1 MTKEELEV
9 SKRRKE
15 NMHLYTIHEMI
26 TADLLFYYSI
36 EVLFLTQVKNISMQY
51 ILIAA
56 AMYRISKIILQ
67 IPVNLVLEKLG
78 IKNSI
83 IIGDILIGTSILMIL
98 IGDNIAT
105 LILSYI
111 IMAFGFLL
119 GSLSSDLLITLSVP
133 NVSDNNNIL
142 AKIYGKGMGNYF
154 YISAIT
160 SIISG
165 FLFNINGYI
174 PMIISAL
181 TYFIAA
187 RLACMF
193 NKVSKENEKKTEDSL
208 NRNYKNY
215 LVEIKNSF
223 DYILN
228 SRRLKSLMIF
238 AGLMFGVITVIE
250 TYQIDLLNDIGLSAT
265 LIGIIYAIMQIIC
278 GIAAKNQHKFHNKFK
293 NITLSIIGM
302 VFVLSCLFAGIV
314 SIFKINTIVMA
325 LIIIILFSTR
335 SASTG
340 LYYVLIKKYI
350 SNFTNEK
357 IVAKIYTAY
366 NLVTSLSSFI
376 LEMVASI
383 IIAKNSIGNSI
394 IIFGVFST
402 VAMVATLYNMKNK
415 VGLKPSQYK
424 KEEISYKEYIKSK
437 NNNED

>member
-67 IPVNLVLEKLG
+67 IPVNLVLERLG

-181 TYFIAA
+181 IYFIAA

-223 DYILN
+223 DYILD

-250 TYQIDLLNDIGLSAT
+250 TYQMNLLDNIGLSST
-265 LIGIIYAIMQIIC
+265 MIGIVYAIMQIAC
-278 GIAAKNQHKFHNKFK
+278 GIAAKKQHKFHNKFK
-293 NITLSIIGM
+293 NRTLTIIGM
-302 VFVLSCLFAGIV
+302 VFVLSCLFTGII
-314 SIFKINTIVMA
+314 SILKINEIVMA
-325 LIIIILFSTR
+325 IIIVLLFSSR

-357 IVAKIYTAY
+357 IVGKIYTAY
-366 NLVTSLSSFI
+366 NLITSFSSFG
-376 LEMVASI
+376 LELLASV
-383 IIAKNSIGNSI
+383 IIATNNIKYSI

-402 VAMVATLYNMKNK
+402 VAMIITLYNMKNK

>member
-293 NITLSIIGM
+293 NRTLSIIGM

>member
-83 IIGDILIGTSILMIL
+83 IIGAILIGTSILMIL